1 MNSNNKKKIEKLK
14 SLILYINKY
23 HLIEPHINL
32 NPTVITNNA
41 NILNSIIHDIY
52 LYHCYKTAK
61 DTAKYINKKYDA
73 DLDEDVINKV
83 WDDKYFM
90 SYMDVIYKKQTK
102 MMKDL
107 EKIQNKK
114 YKIKGGNNVDINNLQ
129 PLDNVNYTDNII
141 NIFFNSLND
150 KEFIGRSDVIKII
163 NELPIFK
170 AYINKDW
177 DNLSFMISDYIISLH
192 PERAIEFILFPLYYV
207 ENMEGTGPLNSIIVD
222 MVGMW
227 INFVDIFVKFITPV
241 FLTFLQTTITAS
253 AAVPGVGTATAPLA
267 ASLELI
273 EEPLQFFLMGLPTFF
288 KMLFTIQRKEF
299 KQALS
304 DMVNIFPMLG
314 VAIVAATNYMTSANK
329 ILYLMASNLDTTYMN
344 IDSWKNMSINDFNKV
359 SSFDLEKIYEI
370 FIKPNEDRIPFLK
383 NGLNLI
389 GLDDMM
395 SKYKYEKTNI
405 LDKYS
410 NISSL
415 DKASNILEKGTNILE
430 DKASNILERGTN
442 ILEDRASNILEKGT
456 NVLGNTK
463 NLLEDKAGNILEK
476 GTNVLGNTKN
486 LLEDKAGNILEKG
499 TNVLGNTKNLLE
511 DTTNILTERI
521 KGGNKIMK
529 DGIDEFMNKFINIQN
544 DIKNLI

>member
-1 MNSNNKKKIEKLK
+1 
-14 SLILYINKY
+14 
-23 HLIEPHINL
+23 
-32 NPTVITNNA
+32 
-41 NILNSIIHDIY
+41 
-52 LYHCYKTAK
+52 
-61 DTAKYINKKYDA
+61 
-73 DLDEDVINKV
+73 
-83 WDDKYFM
+83 
-90 SYMDVIYKKQTK
+90 
-102 MMKDL
+102 
-107 EKIQNKK
+107 
-114 YKIKGGNNVDINNLQ
+114 
-129 PLDNVNYTDNII
+129 
-141 NIFFNSLND
+141 
-150 KEFIGRSDVIKII
+150 
-163 NELPIFK
+163 
-170 AYINKDW
+170 
-177 DNLSFMISDYIISLH
+177 
-192 PERAIEFILFPLYYV
+192 
-207 ENMEGTGPLNSIIVD
+207 MEGTGPLNSIIVD

-486 LLEDKAGNILEKG
+486 LLED
-499 TNVLGNTKNLLE
+499 
-511 DTTNILTERI
+511 TTNILTERI

>member
-463 NLLEDKAGNILEK
+463 NLLED
-476 GTNVLGNTKN
+476 
-486 LLEDKAGNILEKG
+486 
-499 TNVLGNTKNLLE
+499 
-511 DTTNILTERI
+511 TTNILTERI

>member
-486 LLEDKAGNILEKG
+486 LLED
-499 TNVLGNTKNLLE
+499 
-511 DTTNILTERI
+511 TTNILTERI